1 MKKEQ
6 LIEQKK
12 KQIII
17 EKERANNAEKKI
29 SELLKKARQ
38 KELQKGN
45 SLYLTNYSDSKRE
58 IIPSYSL
65 IVFSLLSKSTLNS
78 STA

>member
-38 KELQKGN
+38 KEL
-45 SLYLTNYSDSKRE
+45 
-58 IIPSYSL
+58 
-65 IVFSLLSKSTLNS
+65 
-78 STA
+78 